1 MKWKIGWGLSNR
13 CNMACKFCYSRK
25 VRNEQVNFDNI
36 FDCGVKFVKNNRERI
51 DSINFGTGEP
61 TVEPMFFKFCRAL
74 KNVAPDVLL
83 GITTNGNLAKAVK
96 DDDNLDIFVE
106 CIEDVDVSLDYGTPF
121 EQDSSRNSKNAFEGV
136 IETLKLCKKYN
147 KNTTVVSVLHKNN
160 CRIENFEMMIRIARI
175 YNASFR
181 INILRPTVDFD
192 YALPYHD
199 LKKVFKYIVYK
210 YKIES
215 IADPLLASLI
225 GVECKE
231 GDPTA
236 RSSFRILPNAC
247 ITPST
252 YLLDNNWQ
260 ALRLDELHNI
270 DDLSETECFKKI
282 KAVQIPKECDKCELK
297 ESCKGGVFDR
307 RWLWYH
313 NFDEV
318 DPYCPT
324 RFDEN
329 TSWVSDNV
337 TPIYSQERKNFV
349 HDGYLPTLIFNPSI
363 NERAL
368 NKWDRIYANSFEQYG
383 SQEVDT
389 YVSLHSNDIPLH
401 DATILDLGCGIGRNS
416 IEFLKDNYVTFVDNS
431 QIAIDILMEQ
441 LFERKYYRNYT
452 VVLQD
457 ISEYLLNESQETFDF
472 VIAMHILSHGSI
484 EEIKTQFVSKIHK
497 LMKKNGIIVLTL
509 PSTNDKRFLEGN
521 PEGKK
526 SFALNYGAEAG
537 IVHSFFDLND
547 VENLLSDFLIID
559 LKEDINETTAHWKI
573 TARNIVL

>member
-13 CNMACKFCYSRK
+13 CNMACRFCYSRK
-25 VRNEQVNFDNI
+25 VRSEQVNFDNI
-36 FDCGVKFVKNNRERI
+36 FDCGVEFVKKNKDRI

-61 TVEPMFFKFCRAL
+61 TIEPMFFKFCRAL
-74 KNVAPDVLL
+74 KTVAPDVLL
-83 GITTNGNLAKAVK
+83 GITTNGNLAKAVQ
-96 DDDNLDIFVE
+96 DYGNLEVFVE
-106 CIEDVDVSLDYGTPF
+106 CIDDVDVSLDYGTPF
-121 EQDSSRNSKNAFEGV
+121 EQDESRNSKNAFEGV

-147 KNTTVVSVLHKNN
+147 KNATVVSVLHKNN

-192 YALPYHD
+192 FVLPYHE
-199 LKKVFKYIVYK
+199 LKKVFKYIIYK

-270 DDLSETECFKKI
+270 DELSETECFKKI
-282 KAVQIPKECDKCELK
+282 KTVQIPKKCNNCRLK
-297 ESCKGGVFDR
+297 ESCRGGVFDR

-313 NFDEV
+313 DFDEI

-324 RFDEN
+324 RFNED
-329 TSWVSDNV
+329 TSWESKDV
-337 TPIYSQERKNFV
+337 TPVYSPERKSFV

-368 NKWDRIYANSFEQYG
+368 SKWDHIYINAFEQYN
-383 SQEVDT
+383 SQAIDP
-389 YVSLHSNDIPLH
+389 YVASHSYHISLHNAD
-401 DATILDLGCGIGRNS
+401 ILDLGCGIGRNG
-416 IEFLKDNYVTFVDNS
+416 INFLKNNHVTFVDSS
-431 QIAIDILMEQ
+431 QIAIDILTEQ
-441 LFERKYYRNYT
+441 LFENKYYRNYT
-452 VVLQD
+452 IVLQD
-457 ISEYLLNESQETFDF
+457 ISEYLLTNIHEVFDF

-484 EEIKTQFVSKIHK
+484 EEIQSLFINRIYK

-509 PSTNDKRFLEGN
+509 PSTNDKRFQEGN
-521 PEGKK
+521 PEGKR

-537 IVHSFFDLND
+537 IVHSFFDQDDIKDLLND
-547 VENLLSDFLIID
+547 FSIID
-559 LKEDINETTAHWKI
+559 LQEDINDVTAHWKI
-573 TARNIVL
+573 TAKKI